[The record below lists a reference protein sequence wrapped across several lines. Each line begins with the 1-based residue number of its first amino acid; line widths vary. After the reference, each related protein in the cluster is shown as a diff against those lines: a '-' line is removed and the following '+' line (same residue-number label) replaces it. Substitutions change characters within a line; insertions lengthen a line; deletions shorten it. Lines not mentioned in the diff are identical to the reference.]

1 MDTNYLV
8 AFGANLPSQ
17 FGSPR
22 TTLCAAIERLQ
33 QLGFSLV
40 AASRFWSTPA
50 VPEGSGPDFVN
61 ACCKMRSSLQPRDAL
76 AQLHGVEEEFGRV
89 REGRWSARV
98 VDIDLIASE
107 DRVLP
112 DRESFLRWKN
122 LPPEAQQREAPTD
135 LILPHPRLQ
144 DRAFVLIPLA
154 EIAPLWRHPIT
165 GDSVM
170 EMLAALPEAEKTPI
184 SPL

>member
-22 TTLCAAIERLQ
+22 TTLCAAIERLE

-170 EMLAALPEAEKTPI
+170 EMLAALPEAEKSPI